1 LRSFLDELLD
11 EDFDDE
17 ELEDRLL
24 EELDRVDELLL
35 ELDELFTEVDLL
47 DPDELL
53 LDELL
58 DEDLGGALKLDLE
71 LRDEERG
78 LETVLVSLVWD

>member
-1 LRSFLDELLD
+1 MRSFLDELLD